1 MSKLDA
7 IRRIQEIIGCDWDAS
22 SNAAAIFDQ
31 MPITLMEMSNS
42 GSGEVCF
49 DELVRLAA
57 HDVKQQELAE
67 LE

>member
-7 IRRIQEIIGCDWDAS
+7 IRKIQEIIGCDWDAS
-22 SNAAAIFDQ
+22 SNAAAVFDQ

-42 GSGEVCF
+42 GSSEVCF